1 MKRFAFALALA
12 AALLVPGRALA
23 QTDEI
28 QVYTAEIAPQG
39 VFNLTLHTNFT
50 PDGIKTPAFPGA
62 VTANHS
68 LNGVPEWAYG
78 VRPWFEAGL
87 YMPLY
92 SLDRA
97 TGFGLNGFKLRTLF
111 VVPHAEDRKFFYGA
125 NFEFSVNA
133 KRWDTNRISSEIRP
147 IVGVRF
153 GDVDLVFNPILDT
166 EYDGVKNLD
175 FAPALRVALNLSKV
189 WAIAAEEYDDFGPIH
204 GFLPGSQQT
213 HEIWA
218 VVDRGGKLSVE
229 AGAGVGLTDASD
241 KFTLKLILSIDLNQE
256 KKKAG

>member
-1 MKRFAFALALA
+1 VRRIALALA
-12 AALLVPGRALA
+12 FAAALAVPGRALA

-50 PDGIKTPAFPGA
+50 PDGIKTPAFAGA

-78 VRPWFEAGL
+78 VKPWFEAGL

-97 TGFGLNGFKLRTLF
+97 TGFGLDGFKLRSLF
-111 VVPHAEDRKFFYGA
+111 VVPHAEDRKFFYGT
-125 NFEFSVNA
+125 NFEFSINA
-133 KRWDTNRISSEIRP
+133 KRWDTNRFSSEIRP

-153 GDVDLVFNPILDT
+153 GDVDLIFNPILDT
-166 EYDGVKNLD
+166 EYDGLKNLD

-213 HEIWA
+213 HQIWA
-218 VVDRGGKLSVE
+218 VVDRSGKVSVE
-229 AGAGVGLTDASD
+229 AGAGVGMTDASD
-241 KFTLKLILSIDLNQE
+241 KFTLKMILSYDFNQG
-256 KKKAG
+256 KKGS